1 MVPTTK
7 NNFIRYNNAISFT
20 CTLIA
25 KIGLTLQPNARSLL
39 LRIEIMNE
47 LSASAKPV
55 IHLGSRENSISLFRD
70 SLELKLLL
78 LVHELCIERGFEGK
92 RQPTNTLITSILC
105 GPILLRVF
113 VLV

>member
-1 MVPTTK
+1 ML
-7 NNFIRYNNAISFT
+7 N
-20 CTLIA
+20 C
-25 KIGLTLQPNARSLL
+25 
-39 LRIEIMNE
+39 
-47 LSASAKPV
+47 LSAFAKPV

-70 SLELKLLL
+70 SLELKVLL

-113 VLV
+113 VLVWKYLYLGNKTKLFLFLPKLWCLSTVH